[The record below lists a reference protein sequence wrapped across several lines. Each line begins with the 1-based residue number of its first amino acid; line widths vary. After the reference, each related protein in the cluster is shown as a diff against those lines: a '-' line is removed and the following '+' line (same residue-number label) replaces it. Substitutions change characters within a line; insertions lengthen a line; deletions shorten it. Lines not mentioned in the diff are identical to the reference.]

1 MADYSSGRF
10 AGNVGVPRLLKLFRK
25 YGIAS
30 SVTLFIPG
38 HSMES
43 FPRETKM
50 IVESG
55 AEISCHGYAHE
66 GGSQKTE
73 MQESDVIK
81 KCV

>member
-25 YGIAS
+25 YCIAS
-30 SVTLFIPG
+30 SVTLFISG

-55 AEISCHGYAHE
+55 AEISCNGYAHE
-66 GGSQKTE
+66 GGSQMTE

>member
-10 AGNVGVPRLLKLFRK
+10 AGNVGVPRLLKLFRN

-30 SVTLFIPG
+30 SVTLFISG

-43 FPRETKM
+43 FPRERKM

-55 AEISCHGYAHE
+55 AEISCNGYAHE
-66 GGSQKTE
+66 GGSQMTE